1 MHSIKLTVCLRDVN
15 YCARKQ
21 YRLRATSRTLGVYC
35 ILRMIL
41 HTLARVQYSYLLDR
55 LALCLDIMHTT
66 SQSMHSYSRVLLLLA
81 PTLQCAWCAYYS
93 STTTRR
99 VVHVQYAICIV
110 NCIHTLVGQEC
121 ACYQS
126 RYAPITCV
134 QYYYCTTRTIL
145 ILSQQYPYQSTRTC
159 TLVSM
164 QN

>member
-41 HTLARVQYSYLLDR
+41 YTLESSTRTYQLEQHYVWTFCILL
-55 LALCLDIMHTT
+55 
-66 SQSMHSYSRVLLLLA
+66 QWSMHSYYQS
-81 PTLQCAWCAYYS
+81 TTITSSYSSQCAWCAYYS

-159 TLVSM
+159 TLASM